1 MAWWSLGVRT
11 ENTKLVEFVEREV
24 EMIVQVRT
32 SKLSSGLVKAEVSS
46 SDWGSRNW
54 PQIYPITK
62 ITGRWLKEERLLH
75 TKKSPRLLGDVTAAL
90 TSNNHQKVGVKV

>member
-11 ENTKLVEFVEREV
+11 ENTKLVEFVELEV

-32 SKLSSGLVKAEVSS
+32 SKLSSELVKAEVSS
-46 SDWGSRNW
+46 IDYESRNW

-62 ITGRWLKEERLLH
+62 ITSRWLKEERLLH
-75 TKKSPRLLGDVTAAL
+75 TKKSPSLGDVTAAL